1 MANYNGK
8 CLSEDS
14 DGMKLE
20 LTKTLQTKVLLQEN
34 CKGMPEKLI
43 YGWYFRSKFR
53 DETCCKFLLYIVLLG
68 FVMF

>member
-43 YGWYFRSKFR
+43 YG
-53 DETCCKFLLYIVLLG
+53 LVLS
-68 FVMF
+68 FKIS